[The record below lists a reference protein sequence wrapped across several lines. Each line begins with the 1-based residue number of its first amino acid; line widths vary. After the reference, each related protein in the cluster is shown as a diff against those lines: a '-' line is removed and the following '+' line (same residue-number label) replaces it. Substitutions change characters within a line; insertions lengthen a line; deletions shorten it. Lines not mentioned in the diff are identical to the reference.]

1 MIRRLKS
8 YLAGLLFLPAAVSA
22 QATDR
27 NQSRGHGLSAAKID
41 THSHVYPD
49 FYRQAVIAAGWTPG
63 PDGNAA
69 PPKWTIEAHLAFM
82 DRNNIEKSYV
92 SCSSPGTFLLPNNNA
107 AGVALTQ
114 QFNNFTA
121 ELKRQHPDRIGF
133 FASLPLP
140 SIPDALS
147 EIDRALALGADGFVF
162 MSNYYGLYHG
172 DPKLKPVYDKLN
184 ARETVIFIH
193 PTNPCPRNAPNI
205 SGTPRLDYV
214 APLMNVF
221 QAPTLEFIFDTTRT
235 VADMIT
241 SGTVAANANLK
252 WIIPHCGAAIPAVL
266 DRFIRI
272 SSIIGPKAG
281 SDRTSVPYT
290 TTAALALMQKQFW
303 FDTAGFSMQSQIWTM
318 TRFFGADKFTYGSD
332 VPFTA
337 FPAAVGLT
345 GDMNATLPQ
354 LFTGN
359 EIEMIFRGNAQ
370 RILPK

>member
-1 MIRRLKS
+1 MAPFFTSWLPS
-8 YLAGLLFLPAAVSA
+8 FLLSLTAIAPAAGK
-22 QATDR
+22 DHD
-27 NQSRGHGLSAAKID
+27 QSRGLSAAKID

-49 FYRQAVIAAGWTPG
+49 FYRQAVIAAGWVPG

-69 PPKWTIEAHLAFM
+69 PPNWTIESHLAFM
-82 DRNNIEKSYV
+82 NQNNIEKSYI
-92 SCSSPGTFLLPNNNA
+92 SCSSPGTFLEPNDTA

-121 ELKRQHPDRIGF
+121 NLKRQYPDRIGF

-140 SIPDALS
+140 STNEALD
-147 EIDRALALGADGFVF
+147 EIDRSLALGADGFIF
-162 MSNYYGLYHG
+162 LSNYYGLYHG

-184 ARETVIFIH
+184 SSGAVIFIH
-193 PTNPCPRNAPNI
+193 PTNPCPRNAPDV
-205 SGTPRLDYV
+205 SGTERLDYV

-241 SGTVAANANLK
+241 SGTVATNANLK

-272 SSIIGPKAG
+272 TSILGPKAG
-281 SDRTSVPYT
+281 SDRSSVAYNT
-290 TTAALALMQKQFW
+290 TTAIELMKKHFW

-318 TRFFGADKFTYGSD
+318 HRLFGANKFTYGSD

-337 FPAAVGLT
+337 FPAAIGLT
-345 GDMNATLPQ
+345 GEMNVTLPKI
-354 LFTGN
+354 FN
-359 EIEMIFRGNAQ
+359 ESEIEMIFRGNAQ
-370 RILPK
+370 GLFS